1 MKVSVRVPATI
12 ANIGCGFDCFALAL
26 PIYNTITIEETVM
39 PGSGIEINIF
49 GEEESEDLK
58 NIPTDKNN
66 IIYKA
71 IDLLYVSTGQVPN
84 ELKINVKTTIPV
96 AKGLGSSAS
105 VIVGGLLAANEF
117 LGKPADLPVLL
128 SIATEIEGH
137 PDNIT
142 AAFLGGFTM
151 AAQENDGSITYSQL
165 DWPSD
170 WKLTVCIP
178 DYELST
184 EISRSVLPK
193 MVPLKDAAFNLKRA
207 AMFVQAVN
215 KHDSELLKLS
225 LQDRLHQQYREK
237 LVPGL
242 DLIMQNLKHIHG
254 VLGCTLAGAGPAILV
269 ISKDASLNE
278 IKEIVTNTWD
288 NMDVSSQI
296 LTLPIE
302 TTGAVKI

>member
-1 MKVSVRVPATI
+1 MKVSVKVPATI

-49 GEEESEDLK
+49 GEKDSEDLK
-58 NIPTDKNN
+58 SIPTDKNN

-71 IDLLYVSTGQVPN
+71 IDLLYVSTGQIPN

-137 PDNIT
+137 PDNVT

-165 DWPSD
+165 DWPSE

-193 MVPLKDAAFNLKRA
+193 EVSLKDAAFNLKRA

-215 KHDSELLKLS
+215 KHDSELFKLS
-225 LQDRLHQQYREK
+225 LQDRLHQQYRQK

-242 DLIMQNLKHIHG
+242 DSIMQNLKHIPG

-269 ISKDASLNE
+269 ISKDANLNE

-288 NMDVSSQI
+288 NIDVSSQV

-302 TTGAVKI
+302 TTGAVKV